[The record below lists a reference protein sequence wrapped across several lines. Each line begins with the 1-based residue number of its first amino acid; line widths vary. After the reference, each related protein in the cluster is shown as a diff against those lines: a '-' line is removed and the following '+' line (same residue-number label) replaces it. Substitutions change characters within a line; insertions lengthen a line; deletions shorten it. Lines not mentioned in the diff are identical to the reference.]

1 MMALAMVDRLMIQSS
16 LVAMS
21 EPLRGG
27 QEELYSISEIA
38 SRRIIYQA
46 CGHLAKNNHIRSR
59 IGEVKGRRMNNFRRI
74 PLPILR
80 SRDHGVVVKTILSL
94 FLTFTLLM
102 HSAEVAPNIVVILSD
117 DQGWTDYG
125 FMGHPEIKT
134 PHLDQLAAQSLVF
147 ERGYVASPLC
157 RPSLASLLTGRL
169 PYDHRITGNDVDGN
183 RNREALDKPLREKF
197 HQFPSFIRSL
207 TQHGYLTHQSGKWWE
222 GSYQDGGFTHG
233 MTRGERHGDAGLVI
247 GRETMKPVTDFI
259 DMAKA
264 EKKPFCVW
272 YAPFLPHTPHNPPQ
286 RLLTKYT
293 RPGRPADVAKY
304 YAMCEWFDETCGTL
318 LSHLDRQG
326 LRENT
331 IVLYICDNGWA
342 ATSTNAADP
351 HQKNWKGYALRT
363 KSSPYEMGIRTPIMI
378 SWPGRVTPARS
389 SDLAH
394 AIDFFPTIAAAT
406 GITAPKELPGINL
419 LDETSRRQRDTVFG
433 VTHSVHNMTP
443 DHPDGTLQYL
453 WCVSGEWK
461 LLLRYHG
468 SDTTEY
474 KNIHLWDQ
482 KPVRLYHLK
491 NDPHEK
497 EELSDKHPEIVERL
511 RKKIEA
517 WHPVKP

>member
-1 MMALAMVDRLMIQSS
+1 
-16 LVAMS
+16 
-21 EPLRGG
+21 
-27 QEELYSISEIA
+27 
-38 SRRIIYQA
+38 
-46 CGHLAKNNHIRSR
+46 
-59 IGEVKGRRMNNFRRI
+59 MNNFRRI